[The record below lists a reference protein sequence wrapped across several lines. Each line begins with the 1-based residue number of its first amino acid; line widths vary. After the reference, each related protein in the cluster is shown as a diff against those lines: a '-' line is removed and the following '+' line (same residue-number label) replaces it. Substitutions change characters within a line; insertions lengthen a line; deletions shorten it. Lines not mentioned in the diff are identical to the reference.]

1 MKGSL
6 GDTQDRILSSFSHN
20 AKGSSA
26 NSAVAIAIELGK
38 KNANWFKEKTEE
50 LEFSFANPEDFKAY
64 IESKRAAEAAKK
76 TNKNKKKK

>member
-26 NSAVAIAIELGK
+26 NSAVAVAIELGK
-38 KNANWFKEKTEE
+38 RNPKVFEEKNEE
-50 LEFSFANPEDFKAY
+50 IEFSFANPADFKAY
-64 IESKRAAEAAKK
+64 IESKRTAEAVKK
-76 TNKNKKKK
+76 TKKKKK